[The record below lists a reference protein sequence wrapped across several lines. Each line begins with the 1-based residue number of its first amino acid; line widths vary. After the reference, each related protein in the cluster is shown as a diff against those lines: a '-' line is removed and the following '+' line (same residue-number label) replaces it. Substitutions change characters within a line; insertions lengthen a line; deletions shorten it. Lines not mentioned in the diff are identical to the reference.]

1 MPPSNTANESAPAA
15 KRVSLFDLFKLFFMA
30 GLVSFGGGVVAYERE
45 YVVGGAKWLTD
56 EDFLATLEIS
66 ETLPGLN
73 SVNIAVIVGDNL
85 RGIPGALAA
94 VIGLMI
100 PGAIIVM
107 TLGVLWTNSGH
118 NPRVNQF
125 LLGIAAA
132 AVGMLSVVTLQLGRR
147 QFTKPLDLAIIL
159 ITFAAVSVFR
169 ISLVWVL
176 LVIAPFAIYLYRPG
190 SSGSLAQTA
199 ELHMPFHRGPRH
211 GNLRH

>member
-1 MPPSNTANESAPAA
+1 
-15 KRVSLFDLFKLFFMA
+15 
-30 GLVSFGGGVVAYERE
+30 
-45 YVVGGAKWLTD
+45 KWLTD

>member
-1 MPPSNTANESAPAA
+1 MNDSAPAPT
-15 KRVSLFDLFKLFFMA
+15 RVRLFDLFKLFFMA

-56 EDFLATLEIS
+56 EDFLSTLEIA

-85 RGIPGALAA
+85 RGVAGAIAA

-107 TLGVLWTNSGH
+107 TLGVLWTSNAH
-118 NPRVNQF
+118 NPSITAF

-147 QFTKPLDLAIIL
+147 QFQKPLDLAII
-159 ITFAAVSVFR
+159 IATFAAVSIFK

-176 LVIAPFAIYLYRPG
+176 LVVAPFAIFLYRP
-190 SSGSLAQTA
+190 S
-199 ELHMPFHRGPRH
+199 ELRTLPPEPHLPFHRGPRH
-211 GNLRH
+211 GNFRH